1 MLNNNS
7 LNTGPYLIQRLLL
20 FVCMPFTIVS
30 AQHYTTQDFDQHL
43 KSIDSIYVIKLK
55 YQITGLVLKTE
66 ADEDFTG
73 AKVVSGNDTLEL
85 TPEEQHD
92 ASELSTFSN
101 LINFSPPIN
110 EFLFYPGNIDSPITF
125 YFIDAQTGKKT
136 SANQMKKKSAGCSE
150 PVMIEQ
156 SEWRY
161 GLQDPSYERVPNEV
175 HNIIIH
181 HSAGSNSDT
190 DFINVIRNI
199 YIYHTE
205 IRFWSDIGYNYVI
218 AQDGTIFKARDP
230 GLLEQDAVLGAHFCN
245 SNTGTLGICVLGTY
259 TAVTPT
265 QQSISSLQDLIT
277 WKLGKDSLDPL
288 GSFPHS
294 LNMNLDVISGH
305 RDGCA
310 TECPGDSLYH
320 SLISLRQQVMDSFQ
334 YCGYAVEPVSLEGY
348 KTGHVKI
355 RYGTGEIIFDID
367 TQLTQLV
374 FYDIYGRRYY
384 PETINIGPESYS
396 ISTLGLPVG
405 IYFAVFLTEYE
416 KQVFKVAVY

>member
-1 MLNNNS
+1 
-7 LNTGPYLIQRLLL
+7 
-20 FVCMPFTIVS
+20 V
-30 AQHYTTQDFDQHL
+30 
-43 KSIDSIYVIKLK
+43 
-55 YQITGLVLKTE
+55 TGLVLKTE
-66 ADEDFTG
+66 VDEYFTG
-73 AKVVSGNDTLEL
+73 AKLVSGNDTLEL

-92 ASELSTFSN
+92 PSELSTFSN

-136 SANQMKKKSAGCSE
+136 SANQMKKKS
-150 PVMIEQ
+150 
-156 SEWRY
+156 
-161 GLQDPSYERVPNEV
+161 
-175 HNIIIH
+175 
-181 HSAGSNSDT
+181 
-190 DFINVIRNI
+190 
-199 YIYHTE
+199 
-205 IRFWSDIGYNYVI
+205 
-218 AQDGTIFKARDP
+218 
-230 GLLEQDAVLGAHFCN
+230 
-245 SNTGTLGICVLGTY
+245 
-259 TAVTPT
+259 
-265 QQSISSLQDLIT
+265 
-277 WKLGKDSLDPL
+277 
-288 GSFPHS
+288 
-294 LNMNLDVISGH
+294 
-305 RDGCA
+305 DGCA